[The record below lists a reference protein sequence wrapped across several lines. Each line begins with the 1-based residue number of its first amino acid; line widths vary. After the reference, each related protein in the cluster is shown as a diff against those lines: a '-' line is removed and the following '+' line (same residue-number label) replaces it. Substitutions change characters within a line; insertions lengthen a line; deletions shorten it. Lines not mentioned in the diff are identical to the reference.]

1 MKHAVIED
9 SNVEVMEFF
18 NRVGRASKNEKQA
31 TISLNQM
38 MYWWTRKP
46 LVVGKAMALTSLFD
60 RLSDVEQFLGLDSS
74 KPYDHIPD
82 TATFAKKLGVD
93 PKTIGMLDPFA
104 GSGNL
109 MFPAVQLGLDVTA
122 SDYNPLAWLIE
133 KCALEYPAKHGRNLH
148 EDFVK
153 YANKALEETKKAVGK
168 YFQDSYLTYLWC
180 WCIRCPYCSQRFPL
194 TNHMYVVKTEKRK
207 IGIRIIPKDKDFST
221 KIVNNISKEDGDKYT
236 QKRGKAVCISC
247 TNTIQYDVITKD
259 ITEHKD
265 REIIAIQVQKK
276 KGRDYII
283 PTEKDKKTYRD
294 AVQHFKTKYDEFE
307 KQNLIPKE
315 EVLASH
321 RKKNT
326 LWNYGITTWDQYF
339 DERQMLV
346 LCTFMQN
353 IKKTCDGIPDKSYRK
368 VISAYLAFILAK
380 RVDNAGF
387 GVVWSSGREM
397 PAHLLSMR
405 RPSISYNF
413 AESNPFEKISGSITN
428 IIRSIYHAIEF
439 TKRLHNVAI
448 CKNQSITK
456 TSKKQYDVIITDP
469 PYGDDVQ
476 YGELSE
482 FFYVWIHKVLCQYY
496 DLPTRIPLDED
507 YCESQGR
514 FSSKEKAKKFFGAGL
529 EKSFRAINARLK
541 DDGLAV
547 ILFAH
552 SSTETWNQ
560 FLAAI
565 QEAKLRIVSSYA
577 IHTEMSTNVIAQNKA
592 SFMSSI
598 MVTCRKIIGE
608 SVQYFEDL
616 IPEIDDGVK
625 KILDGIS
632 EQRLLTLS
640 ITDLLVMVY
649 GKVLEVSTQHTV
661 LKSYAKDFAPD
672 FEMLIKDARSTII
685 KQLVVK
691 LLKKQPDIVGSR
703 MAFYI
708 INKVFNNGKVSAD
721 DALKIAQAYNTSLAE
736 LSSDGVITQ
745 NKGVARLQSLKQD
758 MDYEPET
765 IDPQNLHQQLCY
777 LASHE
782 SDMAELLHHD
792 NILENDLK
800 PIVSLLLKNYN
811 MKRNQGY
818 NPTPDDSEEIQILTT
833 MADHMGIAVEQDS
846 HYRGKGARTKKAR
859 AKKSMGD
866 ENQSRLEK
874 WK

>member
-38 MYWWTRKP
+38 MCWWTRKP
-46 LVVGKAMALTSLFD
+46 LVVGKAMVLASLFD
-60 RLSDVEQFLGLDSS
+60 KVSDAEQFLGLDSP

-82 TATFAKKLGVD
+82 TTMFTKKLGVD
-93 PKTIGMLDPFA
+93 PKTISILDPFA

-133 KCALEYPAKHGRNLH
+133 KCALEHPAKHGRNLH

-153 YANKALEETKKAVGK
+153 YANKALEETKKTVGR

-221 KIVNNISKEDGDKYT
+221 EIVDNISKEDGDKYT

-265 REIIAIQVQKK
+265 REIIVIQVQKK
-276 KGRDYII
+276 KGRDYVI

-294 AVQHFKTKYDEFE
+294 AIQHFKTKYDEFE
-307 KQNLIPKE
+307 KENLIPHENIHHDPRNPLK
-315 EVLASH
+315 
-321 RKKNT
+321 
-326 LWNYGITTWDQYF
+326 NYGITCWDQYF

-346 LCTFMQN
+346 LCTFMKN
-353 IKKTCDGIPDKSYRK
+353 IKKTCDGIPDEVYRK
-368 VISAYLAFILAK
+368 VIATYLSFILAK
-380 RVDNAGF
+380 RIDHAGF
-387 GVVWSSGREM
+387 GVIWDATRENPS
-397 PAHLLSMR
+397 PALSMR
-405 RPSISYNF
+405 QPRLSYNF
-413 AESNPFEKISGSITN
+413 AESNPFEKIRGSISNTIKSVSKALKFTVRLQTPAVCEN
-428 IIRSIYHAIEF
+428 RSV
-439 TKRLHNVAI
+439 TVA
-448 CKNQSITK
+448 CD
-456 TSKKQYDVIITDP
+456 KQYDLIITDP

-482 FFYVWIHKVLCQYY
+482 FFYVWAYRILSEYY

-507 YCESQGR
+507 YCESRGR
-514 FSSKEKAKKFFGAGL
+514 FSSKQKAKEFFGAGL
-529 EKSFRAINARLK
+529 KKSFRAINEKLK

-552 SSTETWNQ
+552 SSTEAWNQ

-565 QEAKLRIVSSYA
+565 QEARLRIVSSYA

-592 SFMSSI
+592 SFLSSI
-598 MVTCRKIIGE
+598 MVTCRKITGE

-661 LKSYAKDFAPD
+661 LKSYARDFTPD

-708 INKVFNNGKVSAD
+708 INKVFNSGKVSAD
-721 DALKIAQAYNTSLAE
+721 DALKIAQAYNTSLVE
-736 LSSDGVITQ
+736 LSREGVITQ

-758 MDYEPET
+758 MYYEPEA

-818 NPTPDDSEEIQILTT
+818 NPTPDDNEEIRILTT

-846 HYRGKGARTKKAR
+846 HYRAKGARTKKAR
-859 AKKSMGD
+859 TRKSRGD
-866 ENQSRLEK
+866 ERQSRLEK